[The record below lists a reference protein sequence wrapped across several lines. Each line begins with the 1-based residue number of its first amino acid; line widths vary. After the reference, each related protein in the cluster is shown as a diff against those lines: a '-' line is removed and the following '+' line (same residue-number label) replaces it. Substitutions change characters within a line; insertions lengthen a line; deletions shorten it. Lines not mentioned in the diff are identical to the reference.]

1 MSSTLMS
8 SRLSSDISLSM
19 SSRKSVLLFPNRS
32 RFSDAPASSDVGSVA
47 SSTGAPDKR
56 GAAGSGSGVSSTGG
70 PERGGTAGSGSEK
83 TGGAGGSVG
92 REGGSG
98 SAAIIGSEIGRVRVN
113 SKILKRN
120 RIVP

>member
-1 MSSTLMS
+1 
-8 SRLSSDISLSM
+8 M

-56 GAAGSGSGVSSTGG
+56 GAAGSGSGASSTGG
-70 PERGGTAGSGSEK
+70 PERGGAAGSGSER

-98 SAAIIGSEIGRVRVN
+98 SAAIIGSGTPPETSGTFPKRSWLRENWRGGRL
-113 SKILKRN
+113 S
-120 RIVP
+120 